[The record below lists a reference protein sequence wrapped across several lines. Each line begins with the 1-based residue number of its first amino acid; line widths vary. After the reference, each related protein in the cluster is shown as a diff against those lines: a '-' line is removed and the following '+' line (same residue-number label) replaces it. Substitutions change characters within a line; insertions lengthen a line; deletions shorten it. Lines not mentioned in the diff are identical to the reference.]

1 MESTMVDLR
10 SIYKHTE
17 EQLRFLVFG
26 LFVLLGIFIIAQSI
40 FSPFL
45 VLSAI
50 LVVGFL
56 IISFWKPTWTIAFLA
71 IYLPFESVILK
82 FVPDD
87 VYIFARYFSEGLI
100 YLLCGVVLWRLITR
114 QLKRK
119 QTPLDLPFVLFLV
132 VLVSSAVINT
142 VEPTIAIL
150 GMRQI
155 IRFILVFFVVAA
167 LRPSKTFIKNL
178 TSVLLVIVVLQSLLG
193 ISQSF
198 IGESMDE
205 FLLPSDAR
213 TYGEITLTA
222 GVSQFWDPG
231 SRVFATLGRY
241 DRLGNFLYFF
251 LLIGAGFLYTKRTWI
266 DKRHLLAL
274 FAVSVPALILT
285 FSRSSWFAFIFGFLF
300 IGVAIK
306 KDKRLLAAFATFL
319 IIISSYLALT
329 GLQVRYITEA
339 PGQTLVERFYESF
352 SYTRWKGEYVGLGR
366 VFWFVE
372 TPTEVIPASPIF
384 GFGPGQFGGGAA
396 AALGNTSV
404 YEDLGLPYGVFGTEG
419 YIDNNWFSL
428 WGESGT
434 LGMIFYLW
442 MYIGLFVFALRTYHS
457 SKDPT
462 TQALSLGLAA
472 VLLGVAFNAF
482 TSTLLEIRTL
492 AFYLWLYAGFV
503 FVLTKKRPRR
513 RKIKEA

>member
-1 MESTMVDLR
+1 MVDLR

-17 EQLRFLVFG
+17 EHLRLLVFG
-26 LFVLLGIFIIAQSI
+26 LFALLGLFIIAQSI
-40 FSPFL
+40 FSPFF
-45 VLSAI
+45 VLSII

-56 IISFWKPTWTIAFLA
+56 IVSFWKPTWTVAFIAL
-71 IYLPFESVILK
+71 YLPFESVLLK

-87 VYIFARYFSEGLI
+87 IYIFARYFSEGLI
-100 YLLCGVVLWRLITR
+100 YLLCGVVIWRVVTGQI
-114 QLKRK
+114 KRK
-119 QTPLDLPFVLFLV
+119 QTPIDLPFVLFLV
-132 VLVSSAVINT
+132 VLISSAVINT
-142 VEPTIAIL
+142 VEPTVAIL
-150 GMRQI
+150 GIRQI
-155 IRFILVFFVVAA
+155 IRFILIFFVVAA
-167 LRPSKTFIKNL
+167 LRPSKTYIKNL
-178 TSVLLVIVVLQSLLG
+178 TTALLVIVVLQSVLG
-193 ISQSF
+193 IAQSF

-251 LLIGAGFLYTKRTWI
+251 LLIGAGLLYTKNIWM
-266 DKRHLLAL
+266 DKRHLLAMY
-274 FAVSVPALILT
+274 AVSIPALILT

-300 IGVAIK
+300 IGIAMK
-306 KDKRLLAAFATFL
+306 KDKRLLAAFVTFL

-339 PGQTLVERFYESF
+339 PGQTLVERFYETF

-366 VFWFVE
+366 VFWFIE
-372 TPTEVIPASPIF
+372 TPTSVVPASPIF
-384 GFGPGQFGGGAA
+384 GFGPGQYGGGAV
-396 AALGNTSV
+396 AALGNTTV
-404 YEDLGLPYGVFGTEG
+404 YEELGLPYGVFGTEG

-434 LGMIFYLW
+434 MGMIFYLW
-442 MYIGLFVFALRTYHS
+442 IYLGLFVFAYKAYKKSR
-457 SKDPT
+457 DPA
-462 TQALSLGLAA
+462 TQALCLGYMA
-472 VLLGVAFNAF
+472 VLIGVAFNAF

-492 AFYLWLYAGFV
+492 AYYLWLYAGFI

-513 RKIKEA
+513 RVKGV